1 VVSSPTDLQDFVQI
15 APEWRELVRGLVGQ
29 GRLAIQEVF
38 SQIGAQAIFA
48 KALSLT
54 EERGRFLVLVRD
66 GYFQPLLFKMLSSN
80 QNLRRFW
87 SQRRMSA
94 EDQRQHA
101 MSFSVDLSHKMEGVL
116 IKQLNLCAEDGFKVL
131 LPAYIQRS
139 VHNAIVDY
147 IRQEWAWERQTL
159 QDLNLD
165 PEQDDPRQVVADDLR
180 YTPESQALSSE
191 QVTQLNELRKHLVMM
206 LADPS
211 LSREPLTVLDCIFGM
226 GLTESSVLGQ
236 EMTMREVCGRLNIP
250 GETPARRIAR
260 CQVLLDKGLDM
271 VRQYIRENL
280 PGIVSAWQGDLNVN
294 SASRRELS
302 QQLGMTEGEV
312 ERLVVNRQ
320 YRCLEDLVSRG
331 VVKQARLKDLKAR
344 GAVAAFVPVDINSCT
359 VRDMIDILGLAKEA
373 AQRLASER
381 PFTELTAL
389 VARGLL
395 DKQTL
400 DRLIGRGAVLRVAGS
415 EARRIDLNRVDAGEI
430 TGAGVPEQL
439 AEKIINGRPFLTWS
453 ELEDFLGCDSATW
466 ATIRGKFCLG
476 LVPG

>member
-1 VVSSPTDLQDFVQI
+1 M
-15 APEWRELVRGLVGQ
+15 RGLVGQ

-48 KALSLT
+48 KALTLT

-87 SQRRMSA
+87 SQRRMSG

-101 MSFSVDLSHKMEGVL
+101 MSFSVDLAHKMEGVL
-116 IKQLNLCAEDGFKVL
+116 IKQLNLGAQDGFKVL

-211 LSREPLTVLDCIFGM
+211 FAREPLTVLDCIFGM

-236 EMTMREVCGRLNIP
+236 EMTMREVCDRLNIP

-271 VRQYIRENL
+271 VRQYVRENL
-280 PGIVSAWQGDLNVN
+280 PGIVAAWQGELNVN

-312 ERLVVNRQ
+312 ERLVANRQ
-320 YRCLEDLVSRG
+320 YRSLEDLVLRG
-331 VVKQARLKDLKAR
+331 VVKQARLKNLKVR

-359 VRDMIDILGLAKEA
+359 VRDMIDILGLTKET
-373 AQRLASER
+373 AQRLAAER

-389 VARGLL
+389 AARALV

-400 DRLIGRGAVLRVAGS
+400 EKLIGRGAVLRVAGS
-415 EARRIDLNRVDAGEI
+415 EARRIDLNRVDASEI
-430 TGAGVPEQL
+430 TGAGVPEQV
-439 AEKIINGRPFLTWS
+439 AGKIINGRPFLTWS
-453 ELEDFLGCDSATW
+453 ELEDFLACDSATW